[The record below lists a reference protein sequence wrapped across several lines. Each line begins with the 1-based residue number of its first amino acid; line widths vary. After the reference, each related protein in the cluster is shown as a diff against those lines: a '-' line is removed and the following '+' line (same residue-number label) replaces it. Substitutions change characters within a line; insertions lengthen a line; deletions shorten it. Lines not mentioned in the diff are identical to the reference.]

1 MVRAR
6 TRMRGIVPVSF
17 RTRLTLSSTVLTAL
31 VLTVALCVLAALVL
45 ELTAHATMAEVDRAA
60 DTANAIVRA
69 NWSRDDDA
77 IVQLV
82 TAQAPPA
89 GVRLTVYRR
98 PRRFDFRGNPPP
110 DDRGAPPPAA
120 PPPAAP
126 GALPPAA
133 GGVPPPGNPEGLP
146 PNNPGGPP
154 PLRAMG
160 IESLI
165 GVQHRFVPLRD
176 GVIDIAPDDSLRAA
190 FVLYAIVFGSAELL
204 TILASLA
211 IGRTIAQQAM
221 GPLRTV
227 TSELQRFAA
236 GDFAPS
242 TLETLDRS
250 ELGDLIAAYNGAA
263 AQVAAAFSERERTE
277 RHLRLFLGE
286 AGHEM
291 RTPMTVISAYL
302 DLLTATVKP
311 DAILSPETLLSARAQ
326 MRRLRDLVERVMAL
340 ARMEGNDSSNAELI
354 DVVEVTQ
361 EAIASVTAARGG
373 TVRLTHDADDVVVRA
388 EAWALQEAIGNLI
401 DNALVYGGGTPVDV
415 TIRIDDGAIVLRV
428 RDGGPGIGDVDRA
441 RLFQHFFRG
450 EAAEGTRGS
459 GLGLAI
465 VARAAVRLGGD
476 VVLEDPGHPGG
487 ATFRLTIPIYQPDLV
502 PPANGSQRY
511 RRSL

>member
-45 ELTAHATMAEVDRAA
+45 DRTVRATMAEVDRAA

-69 NWSRDDDA
+69 NWSRGDDA
-77 IVQLV
+77 IVRLV
-82 TAQAPPA
+82 NAQAPPA
-89 GVRLTVYRR
+89 GVRLTMYRR
-98 PRRFDFRGNPPP
+98 PRRPDF
-110 DDRGAPPPAA
+110 RGAPPPSVPGEPPPNGPGA
-120 PPPAAP
+120 PPP
-126 GALPPAA
+126 GDRTGPPMSDH
-133 GGVPPPGNPEGLP
+133 GV
-146 PNNPGGPP
+146 PP

-160 IESLI
+160 MESLI

-176 GVIDIAPDDSLRAA
+176 GVIDVAPDDSLRAA
-190 FVLYAIVFGSAELL
+190 FVLYAIVFGSAEILS
-204 TILASLA
+204 ILASLA
-211 IGRTIAQQAM
+211 IGRTIARQAV

-236 GDFAPS
+236 GDFKPS

-250 ELGDLIAAYNGAA
+250 ELGDLVTAYNGAA

-302 DLLTATVKP
+302 DLLAATVKP
-311 DAILSPETLLSARAQ
+311 DAILSPDTLLSARAQ

-340 ARMEGNDSSNAELI
+340 ARMEGSDAGGAELI

-361 EAIASVTAARGG
+361 EAIASVTAVRGG

-388 EAWALQEAIGNLI
+388 ETWALQEAIGNLI

-415 TIRIDDGAIVLRV
+415 TIAIADGAIVLRV
-428 RDGGPGIGDVDRA
+428 HDGGPGIGDADRV

-476 VVLEDPGHPGG
+476 VVLEDAGHPGG
-487 ATFRLTIPIYQPDLV
+487 ATFRLTIPIYQPDTTLV
-502 PPANGSQRY
+502 ASRSQPY
-511 RRSL
+511 RRQL